1 MFNSYEVGGFFY
13 ILFFCFLFFSILHLF
28 FFSSRE
34 EKENCSQS
42 CIIKPSR
49 FKQRADVGCARR
61 SMLGRR
67 ATGTTSATDSE
78 LKCKEE
84 KNTFPDR
91 SSSFSYIIILP
102 FQKNCISVSLTL
114 DRLSCSPCLLDKHA
128 GVYTAPQSRCIPAR
142 K

>member
-1 MFNSYEVGGFFY
+1 VGGVFY
-13 ILFFCFLFFSILHLF
+13 ILFFCFLFFSILHLFF

-42 CIIKPSR
+42 CIIKPIR

-91 SSSFSYIIILP
+91 FSSFSYI
-102 FQKNCISVSLTL
+102 
-114 DRLSCSPCLLDKHA
+114 LSFFLFKR
-128 GVYTAPQSRCIPAR
+128 TA
-142 K
+142 

>member
-1 MFNSYEVGGFFY
+1 MRWEGFFIFY
-13 ILFFCFLFFSILHLF
+13 FSVFFSFLFFTYLF

-42 CIIKPSR
+42 CIIKPIR

-91 SSSFSYIIILP
+91 FSSFSYI
-102 FQKNCISVSLTL
+102 
-114 DRLSCSPCLLDKHA
+114 LSFFLFKR
-128 GVYTAPQSRCIPAR
+128 TA
-142 K
+142 